1 MSINQ
6 CLKDYLTKF
15 NINSPTFVKIN
26 DDLVHVSNV
35 PPYYLDYMVDR
46 LELIPCGGVIYLEEK
61 ENDR

>member
-26 DDLVHVSNV
+26 EDLIHISNV

-46 LELIPCGGVIYLEEK
+46 LELIPCGGVVYLKEK
-61 ENDR
+61 ENGR

>member
-15 NINSPTFVKIN
+15 NINSLTFVKIN
-26 DDLVHVSNV
+26 EDLIHISNV

-46 LELIPCGGVIYLEEK
+46 LELIPNGGVIYLEEK
-61 ENDR
+61 ENGR

>member
-15 NINSPTFVKIN
+15 NINSSTFVKIN
-26 DDLVHVSNV
+26 EDLVHVSNV

-46 LELIPCGGVIYLEEK
+46 LELIPNGGVIYLEEK
-61 ENDR
+61 ENGR